1 MSQDMGAG
9 GGGFLL
15 TATDREFELAGG
27 PYAATAARLAL
38 DNLDTELDPVLAQDL
53 RLLVTE
59 AVKNSVQHAGV
70 GPDDSI
76 GLKIA
81 VRPERVRIEVTDN
94 GPGFEPDA
102 SRPDEDESS
111 GWGLFLIDQ
120 LSERWGVVHEDLT
133 MVWFE
138 VTRGASSDS
147 ASAA

>member
-1 MSQDMGAG
+1 
-9 GGGFLL
+9 
-15 TATDREFELAGG
+15 
-27 PYAATAARLAL
+27 
-38 DNLDTELDPVLAQDL
+38 
-53 RLLVTE
+53 
-59 AVKNSVQHAGV
+59 
-70 GPDDSI
+70 
-76 GLKIA
+76 
-81 VRPERVRIEVTDN
+81 VRIEVTDN

-138 VTRGASSDS
+138 VTRGASSDT